1 MSQPPTGSEPTG
13 SEPTA
18 GQPAGSPQWV
28 YVSTPK
34 KRTGRVVL
42 IVALI
47 VLVVAGLVALIS
59 WQMVTAANEA
69 RPTASA
75 TATATSTPTATPT
88 PTTTPSSTAPATP
101 TPSATASVEP
111 DPEPS
116 ATTPPTEPENPQ
128 PDEPTGSF
136 DEGVRNRLN
145 DASTGIQVA
154 SMVSGRDL
162 IDQVVNPL
170 TLDAQNLADHAVP
183 AASAAQWRATTSAY
197 LAALADL
204 RTAAESGGDTAAA
217 IAAARTQV
225 DALRSL
231 AGM

>member
-13 SEPTA
+13 SEPTG

-47 VLVVAGLVALIS
+47 VLVVAGLVSLIA

-69 RPTASA
+69 RPTPSASA
-75 TATATSTPTATPT
+75 TSSPTATSTPTAS
-88 PTTTPSSTAPATP
+88 PTTTPTASASATP
-101 TPSATASVEP
+101 TPSPTSSAA
-111 DPEPS
+111 PEPS
-116 ATTPPTEPENPQ
+116 APTAPTEPANP
-128 PDEPTGSF
+128 EPNEPSGSF

-145 DASTGIQVA
+145 DASTGMEVA
-154 SMVSGRDL
+154 AMVSGRDL

-170 TLDAQNLADHAVP
+170 TIDAQNLADHPVP
-183 AASAAQWRATTSAY
+183 AAAAAQWRATTSAY
-197 LAALADL
+197 LAALGDL

-217 IAAARTQV
+217 IDAARTQV